1 MAVSIQ
7 QRIREATRLSHQR
20 LDAAMASVD
29 LRRPAYYASFLRG
42 QAEALVPLETAL
54 ERGGIDDILL
64 DWPQRAR
71 MPALEHDLS
80 VLDIACDPLP
90 VPDLQGAAVM
100 LGAVYVLEGTRMA
113 GRSILARLADEPDAA
128 VIGAT
133 AYLRHG
139 FGKRLWPS
147 YLAALEAHAEARHAP
162 ERVIDGAQ
170 IAFGMFESALV
181 PVLSDAVERSRDTIR
196 LVPTAP
202 A

>member
-1 MAVSIQ
+1 MAVSILDT
-7 QRIREATRLSHQR
+7 IREATHLSHQR
-20 LDAAMASVD
+20 LDAAMTSVD

-42 QAEALVPLETAL
+42 QAEALFPLETAL
-54 ERGGIDDILL
+54 ERHGIDDILF

-71 MPALEHDLS
+71 TPALEHDLS

-90 VPDLQGAAVM
+90 LPDLQGAAVM
-100 LGAVYVLEGTRMA
+100 LGVVYVLEGTRMA
-113 GRSILARLADEPDAA
+113 GRSILARLADEPNAA

-147 YLAALEAHAEARHAP
+147 YLATLEAHP
-162 ERVIDGAQ
+162 ETLRSRDRVIDGAQ
-170 IAFGMFESALV
+170 IAFAMFESALV
-181 PVLSDAVERSRDTIR
+181 PVLSDAVERSRDAIR